1 MVTMQLDIPCSV
13 AQSGIAMHGS
23 GVAMHQF
30 YVKGSLYIDHLQEY
44 EISIACR
51 VPSQSKSI
59 AKYLPY
65 KESNILLIVAVAI

>member
-30 YVKGSLYIDHLQEY
+30 YVKGSLYIDHLQE
-44 EISIACR
+44 
-51 VPSQSKSI
+51 Q
-59 AKYLPY
+59 
-65 KESNILLIVAVAI
+65 